1 MNLTDDEKDQLREY
15 LMMVLEDDKHVQR
28 DIREDSGYSAEEMVE
43 VLQGQLTLVSG
54 VKKLLEGLDGL

>member
-28 DIREDSGYSAEEMVE
+28 DIREDQTYSAEEMVE
-43 VLQGQLTLVSG
+43 VLQGHLTLVSG